1 MDRIRRIND
10 GWQFCATEIGV
21 LYEDALGREEWQGVD
36 IPHDFLIHDTKNLY
50 KTKTGWYRRRLS
62 LDAKAGQRYLIRFE
76 GVYQDSTIYLNGKQ
90 VGEWKYGYSTF
101 EVDVTDAAVSG
112 ENLLVVKVVHQSPN
126 SRWYSG
132 AGIYR
137 NVYFKTVDS
146 VRFASDGIYV
156 TPVKGEGG
164 WQVLIDS
171 EVLADGPF
179 AAEITHTLLDAAG
192 NEVACCRGTAEKEGL
207 LTLEMQGIQPILWD
221 VERPYLYTL
230 RSRMEGEQGRH
241 LVEQKIGFR
250 TAEYHPERGFLLNGR
265 VVKLHGVCLHHD
277 LGALGA
283 AVNKEATRRQLKIMQ
298 DMGVNALRTSHNMPS
313 VEMMDL
319 CDEMGILVD
328 SEAFDMWERPKTT
341 YDYAR
346 FFPEWYEKDVAAWVR
361 RDRNRPSVIL
371 WSIGNEIY
379 DTHAS
384 DRGQEVTRML
394 KAAVEKSDWRHHAP
408 CTIGSNYMPWE
419 GGQKCADIVKMAG
432 YNYAERHYENHH
444 AQHPDWVIYG
454 SETFSIVQSRGIYHF
469 PLDTAILAED
479 DLQCSALG
487 NSCTSWGAKTYE
499 KCITDDRDA
508 AFCMGQFIWTG
519 MDYIGE
525 PTPYH
530 TKNSYFGTVDTAGF
544 PKDAFY
550 VFKSAWDQDA
560 APFVHLY
567 PYWDFNEG
575 QLIDVQVASNA
586 PGVRLLLNGR
596 EIGTQHFDREKG
608 LALIAK
614 WQLPYEKGVLKAEGL
629 DAEGRVIAEES
640 LSSFGDAA
648 SIHLESDRCVLK
660 ANGMDMAFITI
671 TMQDEQGIPVANANN
686 RVRVKVEGP
695 GRLVGLDN
703 GDSTDYDPWKGT
715 SRRLFS
721 GKLLAMIAA
730 TEETGPVTV
739 TVESEGMARERIG
752 LEAVEAEK
760 IPGIACT
767 YRCPESPENKE
778 IPIRKLALHCPGGTR
793 LSKERKTFSCTA
805 EIFPA
810 NATYADLSWRVTTK
824 EGIDTNL
831 ATVTFDGRK
840 ATVEA
845 MGDGEF
851 YLRCMAMNGGDHP
864 EIISCLECR
873 AEGLGPASIDPY
885 EFVTGGLFAV
895 AHGDIGTGNERGL
908 CLAQE
913 GESAAGF
920 LNIDFGPIGSDEITI
935 PFFTLNDAPYDISLY
950 LGDPYAGGEKIGDF
964 VYQKPSIWNTYQPET
979 YRLPYRL
986 KGKQDLFILGHN
998 KMHMKGFCFRKYE
1011 RAWETVQ
1018 AVDCDAIYGD
1028 TFEKKEDAVY
1038 GIGNNVSL
1046 EFDGMCFGENNGV
1059 KLTLT
1064 GKTAIDKNT
1073 IHVQFVSEDGEQ
1085 REIAEFTHAA
1095 NWQEQ
1100 PFMLPKV
1107 PEKCKVVFIFL
1118 PGCAFDFHSFRFEK
1132 L

>member
-1 MDRIRRIND
+1 MHRIRLMND
-10 GWQFCATEIGV
+10 GWQFCATEVGV
-21 LYEDALGREEWQGVD
+21 SYQDALGRETWQGVD

-50 KTKTGWYRRRLS
+50 KTQTGWYRRVLS
-62 LDAKAGQRYLIRFE
+62 LDVQKGQRYLIRFE

-90 VGEWKYGYSTF
+90 VGEWKYGYSSF
-101 EVDVTDAAVSG
+101 EADVTEAAVSG
-112 ENLLVVKVVHQSPN
+112 ENLLVVRVVHQSPN

-146 VRFASDGIYV
+146 VRFATDGIYV
-156 TPVKGEGG
+156 TPVKGDGD

-179 AAEITHTLLDAAG
+179 AAEITHTLLDAEG
-192 NEVACCRGTAEKEGL
+192 REVACCRGTAEKEGL
-207 LTLEMQGIQPILWD
+207 VTMEMQGIRPILWD
-221 VERPYLYTL
+221 VDKSYLYTL
-230 RSRMEGEQGRH
+230 RSELKAEKASH
-241 LVEQKIGFR
+241 VSEQKIGFR
-250 TAEYHPERGFLLNGR
+250 TAEYDPEKGFLLNGR

-313 VEMMDL
+313 VEMMEL

-384 DRGQEVTRML
+384 PRGQEVTRML
-394 KAAVEKSDWRHHAP
+394 KAAVEKNDWRHHAP

-432 YNYAERHYENHH
+432 YNYSERHYENHH

-469 PLDTAILAED
+469 PLDTPILAED

-508 AFCMGQFIWTG
+508 SFCMGQFIWTG

-544 PKDAFY
+544 PKDAFW
-550 VFKSAWDQDA
+550 VFKSAWDHDA
-560 APFVHLY
+560 APFVHIY

-586 PGVRLLLNGR
+586 PSVRLSLNGR
-596 EIGTQHFDREKG
+596 EVGVQHFDREKG
-608 LALIAK
+608 LELVAK
-614 WQLPYEKGVLKAEGL
+614 WQLPYEKGTLLAEGL
-629 DAEGRVIAEES
+629 DEQGRVIATES
-640 LSSFGDAA
+640 ISSFGDAA
-648 SIHLESDRCVLK
+648 RIHLESDRSMLK
-660 ANGMDMAFITI
+660 ANGADMAFITV
-671 TMQDEQGIPVANANN
+671 TMRDEQGRPVENANN
-686 RVRVKVEGP
+686 RVRVKVNGP

-703 GDSTDYDPWKGT
+703 GDSTDYDAWKGT

-721 GKLLAMIAA
+721 GKLLAMIAS
-730 TEETGPVTV
+730 TEETGKVTV
-739 TVESEGMARERIG
+739 TVESEGMPTEKLQ
-752 LEAVEAEK
+752 LEAVMAEK
-760 IPGIACT
+760 IPGVSCT
-767 YRCPESPENKE
+767 YRCPESPENRE
-778 IPIRKLALHCPGGTR
+778 IPIRKLQLHAEGGTAF
-793 LSKERKTFSCTA
+793 SEERRVITCRA
-805 EIFPA
+805 EIFPR
-810 NATYADLSWRVTTK
+810 NATYQDLTWRVTTK

-831 ATVTFDGRK
+831 ASVSFDGSV

-845 MGDGEF
+845 LGDGEF
-851 YLRCMAMNGGDHP
+851 YLRCMAANGGSHP
-864 EIISCLECR
+864 RILSHIECR

-885 EFVTGGLFAV
+885 EFVTGGLFTV

-908 CLAQE
+908 CLATE
-913 GESAAGF
+913 GDSAAGF
-920 LNIDFGPIGSDEITI
+920 QNIDFGPIGSDEITI
-935 PFFTLNDAPYDISLY
+935 PFFTLNGEAYPFTLY
-950 LGDPYAGGEKIGDF
+950 SGDPYAGGEKIADL
-964 VYQKPSIWNTYQPET
+964 VYQKPSIWNTYQAET
-979 YRLPYRL
+979 YTLPYRL
-986 KGKQDLFILGHN
+986 KGKQDLFILGHA
-998 KMHMKGFCFRKYE
+998 KMHMKGFRFRKYE

-1028 TFEKKEDAVY
+1028 AFDKQKDAVY

-1046 EFDGMCFGENNGV
+1046 VFENMQFGENNGV
-1059 KLTLT
+1059 RLTLR

-1073 IHVQFVSEDGEQ
+1073 IHVQFLTENGEQ

-1095 NWQEQ
+1095 DWQEQ
-1100 PFMLPKV
+1100 QFILPRV

-1118 PGCAFDFHSFRFEK
+1118 PGCAYDFHSFRFEK